1 MAQDKKTETQTREY
15 TIPLR
20 KEWRKVANYR
30 RAGRAAKSIKKFIAK
45 HMKVPERDVSK
56 VKLDMYLNNEIWFR
70 GRRKPPAKIK
80 IRATKEGDIVKVTLA
95 ENLKHVKFAKQ
106 KHDKFHKEAE
116 QSKEVKEEVKEEKTE
131 AEKKNEKEKE
141 TAAAIQKEQI
151 AEQKATVQKHIPKE
165 NKTPIRRLALKK

>member
-1 MAQDKKTETQTREY
+1 MADKTETLTREY

-30 RAGRAAKSIKKFIAK
+30 RAGRAAKAIKKFIAK

-70 GRRKPPAKIK
+70 GRRK
-80 IRATKEGDIVKVTLA
+80 EGDIVKVMLA
-95 ENLKHVKFAKQ
+95 ETPKQIKFAKQ
-106 KHDKFHKEAE
+106 KHDKFHKESE
-116 QSKEVKEEVKEEKTE
+116 KIKEAPEKEKEEKTE
-131 AEKKNEKEKE
+131 VEKKNEKEKE
-141 TAAAIQKEQI
+141 QASAIQKEQI
-151 AEQKATVQKHIPKE
+151 AEQKAAVQKHVPKE